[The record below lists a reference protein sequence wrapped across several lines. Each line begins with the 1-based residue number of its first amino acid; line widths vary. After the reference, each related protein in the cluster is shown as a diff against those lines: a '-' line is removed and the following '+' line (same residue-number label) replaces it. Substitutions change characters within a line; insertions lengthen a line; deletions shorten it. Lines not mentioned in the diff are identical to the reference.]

1 MKMNQSKW
9 LVAAGVSLAL
19 SVAGHAQIKTIPK
32 EGLPG
37 LSKEAVQF
45 EIEHNYRRENN
56 LGQTVPAEAG
66 TPPNSPDPHVLEG
79 VWVAGKTYTVNAD
92 GTYSEAGMMP
102 PAGGMSAGGAP
113 GAPPG
118 GAAPQ
123 GAGGPPGA
131 GGLGGPGG
139 SQRRQSPSCRI
150 SLSFA
155 MALPSQIIQTD
166 KVMYIF
172 HNSSMDGT
180 NYRRIEMTASH
191 PAKLEPMALGHSIG
205 HWDGDTLIVET
216 IGLKGSAG
224 AAAAGPGPGGP
235 PGGGGINLTATSK
248 VTERIKKI
256 EGGLKLEDLVTVED
270 SATNQVNKQRIVSY
284 YRPDLQYVEAPCEEY
299 SDPFADAYG
308 DAKAS
313 AEEISKIINGESK

>member
-1 MKMNQSKW
+1 MHMNQSKW
-9 LVAAGVSLAL
+9 WLVAALSSAL

-37 LSKEAVQF
+37 LSKEAVEF

-66 TPPNSPDPHVLEG
+66 TPPNSRDPRVLDG
-79 VWVAGKTYTVNAD
+79 VWVSGKTYTVNAD

-102 PAGGMSAGGAP
+102 PGAGMGAGGAP
-113 GAPPG
+113 GAG
-118 GAAPQ
+118 PQ
-123 GAGGPPGA
+123 GAGGPPG
-131 GGLGGPGG
+131 G
-139 SQRRQSPSCRI
+139 SERRQSASCRI

-155 MALPSQIIQTD
+155 MSLPSEIVQTD
-166 KVMYIF
+166 KAIYIF

-180 NYRRIEMTASH
+180 NYRRIEMNTSH
-191 PAKLEPMALGHSIG
+191 PAKLMPSLLGHSIG
-205 HWDGDTLIVET
+205 RWEGDTLVVET
-216 IGLKGSAG
+216 VGLKGSSG
-224 AAAAGPGPGGP
+224 AAAGPGGP
-235 PGGGGINLTATSK
+235 PGGGGMSLTATSK
-248 VTERIKKI
+248 VTERIKKV

-270 SATNQVNKQRIVSY
+270 TATKQVIKQRIVSY

-299 SDPFADAYG
+299 SDPFADVYG

-313 AEEISKIINGESK
+313 AEAVSKIIKGESR